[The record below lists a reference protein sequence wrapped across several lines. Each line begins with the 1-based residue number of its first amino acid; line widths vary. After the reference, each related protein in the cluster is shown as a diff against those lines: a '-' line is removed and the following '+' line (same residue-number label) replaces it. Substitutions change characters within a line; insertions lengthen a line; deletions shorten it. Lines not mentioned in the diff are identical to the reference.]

1 MTLHAE
7 IRREFRERRPKL
19 DDVGVIQLHGRHDTS
34 HVEHCNTKR
43 AMILTKCATHCSA
56 NRAVY
61 SAIMRAMNDD
71 TTSPG
76 ERLRALR
83 MARGYETARHFA
95 RAAGR
100 SESSVLMHER
110 DERGITPRMACTYA
124 RLLKT
129 TPEALLYG
137 KQFNQDIENA
147 TLNKPQGIAP
157 TGLPL
162 LSCLDI
168 EQFRSIARGAIPMS
182 DELTFVPAELDCG
195 KRSFT
200 IKVSDKSME
209 CASREAIF
217 EGEIVVIDPER
228 EYAAGDIVAAVAPGF
243 DGIILR
249 KYRVNHFD
257 EENHPIFDLVSLN
270 PDYPSVLNAHAGN
283 VDIVG
288 RVISATRV
296 I

>member
-1 MTLHAE
+1 MRVMTDH
-7 IRREFRERRPKL
+7 
-19 DDVGVIQLHGRHDTS
+19 
-34 HVEHCNTKR
+34 
-43 AMILTKCATHCSA
+43 
-56 NRAVY
+56 
-61 SAIMRAMNDD
+61 

-76 ERLRALR
+76 ERLRTLR
-83 MARGYETARHFA
+83 KARGYERAEDLA

-100 SESSVLMHER
+100 ATSSVLMHER
-110 DERGITPRMACTYA
+110 DERGITPRMARTYA

-288 RVISATRV
+288 RIISATRV

>member
-1 MTLHAE
+1 MH
-7 IRREFRERRPKL
+7 
-19 DDVGVIQLHGRHDTS
+19 
-34 HVEHCNTKR
+34 
-43 AMILTKCATHCSA
+43 
-56 NRAVY
+56 

-71 TTSPG
+71 TFSPG
-76 ERLRALR
+76 ERLRTLR
-83 MARGYETARHFA
+83 KARGYDRAEDLA
-95 RAAGR
+95 RAVGR
-100 SESSVLMHER
+100 ATSSVLMQER
-110 DERGITPRMACTYA
+110 GERGITPSMARTYA

-162 LSCLDI
+162 LSCLDV

-182 DELTFVPAELDCG
+182 DELTFVPSELDCG

-257 EENHPIFDLVSLN
+257 GDGHPVFDLISLN
-270 PDYPSVLNAHAGN
+270 PDYPSVLEAHRGN

-288 RVISATRV
+288 RIISATRV